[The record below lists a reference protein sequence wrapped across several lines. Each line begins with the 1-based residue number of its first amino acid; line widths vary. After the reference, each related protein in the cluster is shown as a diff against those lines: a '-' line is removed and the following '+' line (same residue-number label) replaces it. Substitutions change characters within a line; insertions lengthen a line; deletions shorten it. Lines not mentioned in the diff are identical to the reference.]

1 MCSDRALADVRQSIN
16 ILSNGWQTNSTKLNY
31 GYESAC
37 DTGDTWYG
45 YGGSVGA
52 LYATF
57 QGFGTATLTFGQ
69 CLVSYGSVKVK
80 VFLNEKILS
89 EVTFT
94 GIKEVT
100 FEYSIGDKLT
110 IAEYGISIWKL
121 YSLTLNCN

>member
-1 MCSDRALADVRQSIN
+1 M
-16 ILSNGWQTNSTKLNY
+16 NY
-31 GYESAC
+31 GYESYC
-37 DTGDTWYG
+37 DTGNTWYG

-69 CLVSYGSVKVK
+69 CFPNGNVKVK
-80 VFLNEKILS
+80 VFLNEKIIS
-89 EVTFT
+89 EVTFD

-100 FEYSIGDKLT
+100 FEYSIGDNLT
-110 IAEYGISIWKL
+110 IAEYGISILEL